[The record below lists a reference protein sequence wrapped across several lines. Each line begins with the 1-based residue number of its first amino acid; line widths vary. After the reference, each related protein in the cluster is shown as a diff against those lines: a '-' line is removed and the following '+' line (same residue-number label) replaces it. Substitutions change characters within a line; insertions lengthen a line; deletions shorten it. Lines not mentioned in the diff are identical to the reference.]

1 MSQQQKIPLAR
12 TLPQLVE
19 RGAADEIGAL
29 GLALPGHVVAVS
41 GAIVTVAFDVAGAT
55 LPQVT
60 MPVSGSQYVR
70 LPIQVGDIGVA
81 VPASV
86 YLGGASGLGGGVATL
101 YQRGNLSSL
110 IWQPIGNKNW
120 SAVNADYV
128 VVQGQNGV
136 QIQDLNG
143 AVVATFDKTAGVSVT
158 FGSGTI
164 GMNSS
169 GVTLS
174 FGSHSVSI
182 NDSGVTIDGILW
194 DTHGH
199 TGVTTGTGTSGGPVA
214 T

>member
-19 RGAADEIGAL
+19 RGATDEIGAL

-60 MPVSGSQYVR
+60 MPVAGSQYVR

-110 IWQPIGNKNW
+110 MWQPLGNKDW
-120 SAVNADYV
+120 TAVNADYV
-128 VVQGQNGV
+128 VVQGPSGV
-136 QIQDLNG
+136 QLQDLTG
-143 AVVATFDKTAGVSVT
+143 AVVATFDKSSGVSIT
-158 FGSGTI
+158 FGSGSVV
-164 GMNSS
+164 MNAS

-174 FGSHSVSI
+174 FGAHNAVI
-182 NDSGVTIDGILW
+182 DSSGITLDGILW
-194 DTHGH
+194 DTHYH
-199 TGVTTGTGTSGGPVA
+199 TGVTTGGGVTEGPA
-214 T
+214 